1 MKWYVIYC
9 RARWEKKVERLLTEN
24 GINAWCPL
32 NRTFRKWSDRLK
44 LVEVPL
50 FTSYVFVRITE
61 AEKPKVRETPG
72 VVNFVMHEG
81 KPAVVRDKEIERI
94 QRFLDEYDDV
104 EAIHHIEKNQRVTV
118 QKGLFVEKEGRVID
132 FQNSKV
138 KVVIDSLGYTLVAL
152 FDKSKLT
159 SK

>member
-1 MKWYVIYC
+1 
-9 RARWEKKVERLLTEN
+9 
-24 GINAWCPL
+24 
-32 NRTFRKWSDRLK
+32 
-44 LVEVPL
+44 VPL

-81 KPAVVRDKEIERI
+81 KPAVVREKEIERI